1 MVLDYNFLSRN
12 PNSTIDEVQNI
23 LYDPQLEIKYS

>member
-12 PNSTIDEVQNI
+12 PNSTIEVQNI
-23 LYDPQLEIKYS
+23 LYEPQIEIKYS